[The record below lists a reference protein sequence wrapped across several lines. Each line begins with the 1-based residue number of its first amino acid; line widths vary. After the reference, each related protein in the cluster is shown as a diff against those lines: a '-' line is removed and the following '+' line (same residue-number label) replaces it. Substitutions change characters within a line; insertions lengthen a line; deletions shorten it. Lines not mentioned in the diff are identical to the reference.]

1 MASRVVT
8 GRQGLTPNATT
19 EQIARHIGDVVMQ
32 GHLNNTLNVTL
43 PVAPAATFTVSDARI
58 GPNSWVQPMA
68 TDAAS
73 LQAKGN
79 FLVASR
85 MKGSMVIE
93 FTTTTATA
101 VPCLA
106 FLDG

>member
-19 EQIARHIGDVVMQ
+19 EQIARHVSDVVMQ

-58 GPNSWVQPMA
+58 GPNTWTHPMA
-68 TDAAS
+68 TDAAG
-73 LQAKGN
+73 LQALTG
-79 FLVASR
+79 FLVPTR
-85 MKGSMVIE
+85 LKGSMVIE

-101 VPCLA
+101 VLCLA